1 MANDFNLSGTKCIS
15 CPYEARLTEL
25 SITHERTVT
34 ELKTYIEQLE
44 GHVDVWIENQIKLG
58 GFNNAK
64 RINNKASKS
73 NMGCTSHVDC
83 LANNNN
89 SKS

>member
-44 GHVDVWIENQIKLG
+44 NKLESVQDYM
-58 GFNNAK
+58 NYMKKTN
-64 RINNKASKS
+64 
-73 NMGCTSHVDC
+73 
-83 LANNNN
+83 L
-89 SKS
+89 

>member
-25 SITHERTVT
+25 SIIHERTVT

-44 GHVDVWIENQIKLG
+44 NKLESYEQEM
-58 GFNNAK
+58 NE
-64 RINNKASKS
+64 KAIRLLPKY
-73 NMGCTSHVDC
+73 
-83 LANNNN
+83 
-89 SKS
+89 